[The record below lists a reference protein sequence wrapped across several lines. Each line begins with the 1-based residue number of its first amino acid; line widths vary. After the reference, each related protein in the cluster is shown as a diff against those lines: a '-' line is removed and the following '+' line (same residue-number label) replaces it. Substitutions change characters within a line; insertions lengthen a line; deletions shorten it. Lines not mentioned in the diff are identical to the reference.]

1 MVEVVHGWFGKTT
14 GSVDDTIVRI
24 VARKRTKRRTR
35 ERCVFWG
42 ARNNFERTRKR
53 RLKRYDDNK
62 PQNNISTNKI
72 MVASG
77 LFRVV
82 IALIIV
88 SLSVIALLFYSN
100 VHSPS
105 SSATIIAPNAA
116 KHDGNDGGGASS
128 LSSSSPPLP
137 SSSTSTTT
145 PTFTLSNNITL
156 PSIGLG
162 TASGVAYPHILHAI
176 ETVGYRFID
185 TAQSSRWGYRESD
198 VGVAVLDARLR
209 YQDRIADSNGQESS
223 KQHDHVFVQTKIHP
237 EDLGYHSTKQALQLS
252 LERLQVTTLDS
263 VLIHKPHCWEG
274 VCAHEPEGTWH
285 DAWEVFQDAMDAGTV
300 RAIGMCDVDD
310 RLLGELLTKRIGPMV
325 IQNWFDPYHQ
335 DRAFRHILEQY
346 NQQNPPS
353 KRILYQGYSTLGTQW
368 FHINNGYTQNPVL
381 NSPTLHNI
389 ASKYEATVPQVVIQW
404 ATRQGVMVL
413 PASTNPSHQESN
425 LKSYFFT
432 LSDED
437 MQIITDLDGKPPPP
451 EVAVPKEKHPDEVE
465 MEFVN
470 HVDGVVDV
478 YWVPSVGGAV
488 DDESSHVHVGKMNG
502 VGDAVKLTSY
512 HGHAFVFKD
521 SGTETNDVDSGAVRK
536 RLNVHVVDRSLGP
549 EQQHNINEEL

>member
-1 MVEVVHGWFGKTT
+1 MVV
-14 GSVDDTIVRI
+14 S
-24 VARKRTKRRTR
+24 A
-35 ERCVFWG
+35 
-42 ARNNFERTRKR
+42 
-53 RLKRYDDNK
+53 
-62 PQNNISTNKI
+62 
-72 MVASG
+72 

-88 SLSVIALLFYSN
+88 SFSVITFLVYSN

-105 SSATIIAPNAA
+105 SSETIIIAPNADQN
-116 KHDGNDGGGASS
+116 KRNDGGGASS
-128 LSSSSPPLP
+128 SSSSPPPLI
-137 SSSTSTTT
+137 SSSTSIAT

-162 TASGVAYPHILHAI
+162 SASGVAYPHILHAI
-176 ETVGYRFID
+176 EKIGYRFID
-185 TAQSSRWGYRESD
+185 TAQSTSWGYRESD
-198 VGVAVLDARLR
+198 VGVAVHDAKLR
-209 YQDRIADSNGQESS
+209 YQDRMTDSNGDESS
-223 KQHDHVFVQTKIHP
+223 KQHDYVFVQTKIHP
-237 EDLGYHSTKQALQLS
+237 EDLGYHSTKQALELS
-252 LERLQVTTLDS
+252 LQRLQVTTLDS

-285 DAWEVFQDAMDAGTV
+285 DAWEVLQDAMDAGTV

-335 DRAFRHILEQY
+335 DRAFRHVLEEY

-368 FHINNGYTQNPVL
+368 FHINKGYTQNPVL
-381 NSPTLHNI
+381 NSPILHNI
-389 ASKYEATVPQVVIQW
+389 ASKHEATVPQVVIQW
-404 ATRQGVMVL
+404 ATRLGVMVL

-425 LKSYFFT
+425 LNSYYFT

-437 MQIITDLDGKPPPP
+437 MQNITDLDGKPPPP
-451 EVAVPKEKHPDEVE
+451 EVVAPKEKHPDEVD

-478 YWVPSVGGAV
+478 YWVPSVNDGDGF
-488 DDESSHVHVGKMNG
+488 DDETSHVHVGKMNG
-502 VGDAVKLTSY
+502 VGDVLKLTSY

-521 SGTETNDVDSGAVRK
+521 GGIVTNDDVDGGAIRK
-536 RLNVHVVDRSLGP
+536 RLSVHVVDKSLGS
-549 EQQHNINEEL
+549 EQQHNIDEEL